1 MLACTLYIIH
11 QIENRILVPFRNHF
25 IYFRIYCIIHSL
37 QFPRY
42 ILIISIIF
50 PSDIPRYTSKSIME
64 VSRFRTKVSS
74 FGHLDE
80 INTQLVDANSLSDDS
95 HFKQGILNS

>member
-1 MLACTLYIIH
+1 
-11 QIENRILVPFRNHF
+11 
-25 IYFRIYCIIHSL
+25 
-37 QFPRY
+37 
-42 ILIISIIF
+42 
-50 PSDIPRYTSKSIME
+50 ME

-80 INTQLVDANSLSDDS
+80 INTQLVDANSLSDDY